1 MLCAHYRHNLNQL
14 KRGFSSPGVLFII
27 SSSFLA
33 SCYYIRVSNHNV
45 SIDFFFEP
53 KRMSWTL
60 FMRFCLMH
68 TFPLDKGGGEHG
80 LLSDRWGVLLCF
92 LWVGGSCLLVLLW
105 FLAPGKQMKWG
116 MLGFFGSCCCRGNRG
131 IWPIWRKGNAGSF
144 LSVRGNSV
152 KLEYTILVASNKF
165 SHARRGGT
173 CL

>member
-53 KRMSWTL
+53 KRMSRTL

-68 TFPLDKGGGEHG
+68 TFPLDRVEVRVGSSVIAEGF
-80 LLSDRWGVLLCF
+80 CF
-92 LWVGGSCLLVLLW
+92 LWVWGSCLLVLLW
-105 FLAPGKQMKWG
+105 FLAPGKQMKGGMEG
-116 MLGFFGSCCCRGNRG
+116 MLGFFGSCCCRGSRG
-131 IWPIWRKGNAGSF
+131 I
-144 LSVRGNSV
+144 
-152 KLEYTILVASNKF
+152 
-165 SHARRGGT
+165 
-173 CL
+173 